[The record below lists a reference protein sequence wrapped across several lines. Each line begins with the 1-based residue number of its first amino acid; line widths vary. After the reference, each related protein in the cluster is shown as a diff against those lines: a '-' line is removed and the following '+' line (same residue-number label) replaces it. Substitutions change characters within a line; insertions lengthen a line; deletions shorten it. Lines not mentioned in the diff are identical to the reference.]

1 MKNLPI
7 SIIWKSI
14 QIRFINWWSQKI
26 NKIKKINWNEI
37 YDEKWNI
44 YHINLEKVGSIFEP
58 KSKNYKFKDFKE
70 FDDFEDLEVFAKD

>member
-14 QIRFINWWSQKI
+14 QIRFSDWWNQKI

-37 YDEKWNI
+37 YDEKWNV
-44 YHINLEKVGSIFEP
+44 YHINLEKIWSIFEP
-58 KSKNYKFKDFKE
+58 KSKNYKFKDF
-70 FDDFEDLEVFAKD
+70 DDFGDFEILKK

>member
-1 MKNLPI
+1 MKSLPI

-44 YHINLEKVGSIFEP
+44 YHINLDKIWSIFEP

-70 FDDFEDLEVFAKD
+70 FDDFGDLE